1 MRIIDISQPIED
13 SMVYYS
19 SLTSFKFNWL
29 KHYSRGD
36 NRSISEFCMAS
47 HIGAHI
53 DSPYHYIPNGK
64 KLDELDLEV
73 FYGKARIIEV
83 ENEQKI
89 TAEFLKKVGD
99 LPERILFKTRNS
111 QLYNKKSF
119 TPDYV
124 YIDSEAAKYIS
135 QFPVK
140 LIGID
145 YLSIDKYQD
154 TSKDAHK
161 ILLSKGIVLLEG
173 IILTEVDEGNYQ
185 IACFPIKIKGVEAAP
200 CRAVLIDDKR

>member
-1 MRIIDISQPIED
+1 MN
-13 SMVYYS
+13 
-19 SLTSFKFNWL
+19 K
-29 KHYSRGD
+29 
-36 NRSISEFCMAS
+36 
-47 HIGAHI
+47 
-53 DSPYHYIPNGK
+53 
-64 KLDELDLEV
+64 
-73 FYGKARIIEV
+73 
-83 ENEQKI
+83 KI
-89 TAEFLKKVGD
+89 TAELLKKVGD

-111 QLYNKKSF
+111 QLYDKKSF

-173 IILTEVDEGNYQ
+173 IILTEVDEGDYQ
-185 IACFPIKIKGVEAAP
+185 IVCFPIKIKGVEAAP

>member
-1 MRIIDISQPIED
+1 M
-13 SMVYYS
+13 
-19 SLTSFKFNWL
+19 
-29 KHYSRGD
+29 
-36 NRSISEFCMAS
+36 
-47 HIGAHI
+47 
-53 DSPYHYIPNGK
+53 
-64 KLDELDLEV
+64 
-73 FYGKARIIEV
+73 
-83 ENEQKI
+83 
-89 TAEFLKKVGD
+89 LKKVGD
-99 LPERILFKTRNS
+99 LPERILLRQGILNC
-111 QLYNKKSF
+111 NKKSF

-173 IILTEVDEGNYQ
+173 IILTEVDEGDYQ
-185 IACFPIKIKGVEAAP
+185 IVCFPIKIKGVEAAP